1 MESKIS
7 VDNIAWIAH
16 EVECMYCVVVGKPVG
31 AGWGYLDKSSIKD
44 LKEGIKFIAKHPEI
58 TPKVAHTVW
67 VEKMEKEGWKYGEKA
82 DLEAKVH
89 PDLAEYDLLP
99 SWLRMRDQLVSVTIK
114 TLLGIGLDE

>member
-1 MESKIS
+1 MSPKIS

-31 AGWGYLDKSSIKD
+31 AAWEYLDKNNIKN
-44 LKEGIKFIAKHPEI
+44 LKEGIKYIAKHPTL
-58 TPKVAHTVW
+58 TPKVAHRMW
-67 VEKMEKEGWKYGEKA
+67 VEKMKKEGWKYGEKA

-89 PDLAEYDLLP
+89 PDLADYDMLP
-99 SWLRMRDQLVSVTIK
+99 SWIRMRDRLISVTIK